1 MFEKALIG
9 SRRYWGWLILLAAV
23 SAVGFAF
30 YLQQLSYGLGITG
43 MSRNVSWGLYIA
55 NFTFFV
61 GVAASAVMVVLPYYL
76 HNYKQFGRITA
87 LGEFLAVAAVVMC
100 GLFIFI
106 DLGQPAR
113 VLNIILH
120 PSPNSLLFWDM
131 IALSVY
137 LLLNVV
143 IAWSTLD
150 AARKSEPPPAWGKPL
165 ILLSI
170 PWAISIHTVT
180 AFIYSGLGAR
190 PFWLTALL
198 APRFLASAF
207 ASGPALLII
216 LCLIIKRFTKF
227 DPGREALQKIAQIVT
242 YAMIITVF
250 FLLVE
255 LFTVF
260 YSKIPE
266 HMIHF
271 QYLLFGLDGKA
282 TLVPWMW
289 TSLILAGVALVLL
302 INPSTRRRENI
313 LAIACVAVF
322 TSVWIDKG
330 LGLIVP
336 GFIPSPTGEIFEYWP
351 TVPEALIT
359 LGVWA
364 LGFLILTILY
374 KIAISVSE
382 ETST

>member
-1 MFEKALIG
+1 MFEKALSG
-9 SRRYWGWLILLAAV
+9 SRKYWGWIILLAAV
-23 SAVGFAF
+23 SAVGFVF

-43 MSRNVSWGLYIA
+43 MSRDVSWGLYIA

-76 HNYKQFGRITA
+76 HNYKQFGKITA

-100 GLFIFI
+100 GLFILV

-113 VLNIILH
+113 VFNIILH
-120 PSPNSLLFWDM
+120 PSFSSLLVWDM
-131 IALSVY
+131 IVLSVY
-137 LLLNVV
+137 LLLNLV

-150 AARKSEPPPAWGKPL
+150 AERKSEAPPAWGKPF

-180 AFIYSGLGAR
+180 AFIYCGLGAR
-190 PFWLTALL
+190 PFWFTALL

-216 LCLIIKRFTKF
+216 VCLIIKRFTKF
-227 DPGREALQKIAQIVT
+227 DPGREALQKVAQIVT
-242 YAMIITVF
+242 YAMIITMF

-260 YSKIPE
+260 YSEIPE
-266 HMIHF
+266 HMVHF
-271 QYLLFGLDGKA
+271 QYLLFGLDGKV

-289 TSLILAGVALVLL
+289 ISITLALVSLALL

-313 LAIACVAVF
+313 LAIACVMVF
-322 TSVWIDKG
+322 VSIWIDKG

-359 LGVWA
+359 LGIWA
-364 LGFLILTILY
+364 LGFLILTVLY

>member
-9 SRRYWGWLILLAAV
+9 SRRYWGWITLLVAIM
-23 SAVGFAF
+23 AVGFIF
-30 YLQQLSYGLGITG
+30 YLQQWSYGLGITG
-43 MSRNVSWGLYIA
+43 MSRDVSWGLYIA
-55 NFTFFV
+55 NFTFLV
-61 GVAASAVMVVLPYYL
+61 GIAASAVMVVLPYYL
-76 HNYKQFGRITA
+76 HNYKEFGRITA

-100 GLFIFI
+100 GLFILV
-106 DLGQPAR
+106 DLGQPVR
-113 VLNIILH
+113 VFNIILH
-120 PSPNSLLFWDM
+120 PSLTSILFWDM
-131 IALSVY
+131 MVLAVY
-137 LLLNVV
+137 LLLNAV

-150 AARKSEPPPAWGKPL
+150 AERKSEPPLAWVKPL

-180 AFIYSGLGAR
+180 AFIYCGLGAR

-216 LCLIIKRFTKF
+216 MCLIIKRFTKF
-227 DPGREALQKIAQIVT
+227 DPGREAVQKVAVIVT
-242 YAMIITVF
+242 YAMIVNVF

-255 LFTVF
+255 FFTVF
-260 YSKIPE
+260 YSQIPG
-266 HMIHF
+266 HLTHF
-271 QYLLFGLDGKA
+271 EYLLFGLEGQA

-289 TSLILAGVALVLL
+289 ASLILAGVALVLL

-313 LAIACVAVF
+313 LSVACVAVF
-322 TSVWIDKG
+322 VSIWIDKG

-336 GFIPSPTGEIFEYWP
+336 GFVPSPTGIIFKYWP
-351 TVPEALIT
+351 TVPETLIT

-364 LGFLILTILY
+364 LGFLILTVLY

-382 ETST
+382 EISA